1 MGDLDKLIV
10 VKGFKKLPK
19 SNKSTNLVTLV
30 VTRRQTDK
38 TSINRERESTVKVK
52 EQISL
57 NVNWRRKQDGG
68 SATNR

>member
-38 TSINRERESTVKVK
+38 ASINREREHSQSKRTNIVECKLEEK
-52 EQISL
+52 T
-57 NVNWRRKQDGG
+57 RRRERHK
-68 SATNR
+68 